1 MLLNYTLAWF
11 GLMVIAIL
19 NGSLRT
25 FGYGKFMPEIRAH
38 QLSTLT
44 GIILIGVAIY
54 FMNLLWPINSS
65 QLAFSIGIIWLGM
78 TILFEFVFGHFV
90 MKHPWKKLFLD
101 YRIDKGRV
109 WGLFLI
115 WIFIAPWIIYRY
127 F

>member
-1 MLLNYTLAWF
+1 MNYTLAWF